1 MGLFWTEIE
10 NMFFYPIKRIRRKFR
25 QPEIRLLFVLG
36 LIFFSMI
43 LVFAFVLSIYEKDMT
58 FSDGLW
64 TAYITLTTIGYGD
77 ISAATPEGRWT
88 TVVTS
93 MLGIGCFGVLTGII
107 LERAMQRR
115 MKKMK
120 GEGNYTG
127 KGHLIIVNVPSYAET
142 TELLKELE
150 YSPDFKDIP
159 RVIVTVNLPN
169 RDKELP
175 DFLVR
180 KIDAFIM
187 GLPSALETLQRAN
200 VAQSKACVLTS
211 SAADPAMDDTNTLTA
226 GLIEKN
232 WPQVVT
238 VMTCSRAETLNN
250 LSTFGIDGGIS
261 TTDLQM
267 GLLVQELE
275 DPGLYQVYRELS
287 SNAGGNQIYISH
299 SAVGSW
305 DGHDREFS
313 IGSLKIATIQ
323 LKLPVEIL
331 GIQSKEGGKLNLNPE
346 NSLILTA
353 TDHIVY
359 MSRKRFDWLKNNGE
373 ILQHIHKIS

>member
-1 MGLFWTEIE
+1 MY
-10 NMFFYPIKRIRRKFR
+10 FYPFIKHILRKLR
-25 QPEIRLLFVLG
+25 QPDIRLLFALG
-36 LIFFSMI
+36 LIFLLMI
-43 LVFAFVLSIYEKDMT
+43 VVFASVLSIYEKGMT

-88 TVVTS
+88 TVLTS

-127 KGHLIIVNVPSYAET
+127 NGHMIIVNVPSYAET
-142 TELLKELE
+142 TELLKELD

-159 RVIVTVNLPN
+159 RVIMAAHLPN
-169 RDKELP
+169 SDKELP

-187 GLPSALETLQRAN
+187 GLPSALETLQRVNA
-200 VAQSKACVLTS
+200 AQAKVCVLTS

-226 GLIEKN
+226 GLIENN

-238 VMTCSRAETLNN
+238 VMTCSRAETMNN
-250 LSTFGIDGGIS
+250 LKTFGIDGGIN

-275 DPGLYQVYRELS
+275 DPGLYQIYRELS

-313 IGSLKIATIQ
+313 IGSLKIAAIQ

-331 GIQSKEGGKLNLNPE
+331 GLQSEEGEKLSLNPG
-346 NSLILTA
+346 NDLILTPA
-353 TDHIVY
+353 DHIVY
-359 MSRKRFDWLKNNGE
+359 MSRKRFDWLKNSGQ
-373 ILQHIHKIS
+373 IMQQISKGP

>member
-1 MGLFWTEIE
+1 MY
-10 NMFFYPIKRIRRKFR
+10 FYYFKRIIRKLR
-25 QPEIRLLFVLG
+25 QPDFRLLFGLG
-36 LIFFSMI
+36 LIFLLMI
-43 LVFAFVLSIYEKDMT
+43 LVFASVLSTYEKNIT

-77 ISAATPEGRWT
+77 VSAATPQGRWV
-88 TVVTS
+88 TVLTS
-93 MLGIGCFGVLTGII
+93 MLGIGCFGILTGVI

-120 GEGNYTG
+120 GEGKYTG

-142 TELLKELE
+142 TELMKELDH
-150 YSPDFKDIP
+150 SPDFKDIP
-159 RVIVTVNLPN
+159 RVLVAAHLPN
-169 RDKELP
+169 QDKEIP
-175 DFLVR
+175 HFLSK

-200 VAQSKACVLTS
+200 ASESKACVLTS
-211 SAADPAMDDTNTLTA
+211 SASDPAMDDTNTLTA

-232 WPQVVT
+232 WSQVIT
-238 VMTCSRAETLNN
+238 VMTCSRAETLGN

-275 DPGLYQVYRELS
+275 DPGLYKVYSELS
-287 SNAGGNQIYISH
+287 TNSGGNQIYISQ
-299 SAVGSW
+299 SSVGSW
-305 DGHDREFS
+305 EGHDKEFS
-313 IGSLKIATIQ
+313 FGSLKVAIIQ
-323 LKLPVEIL
+323 LNLSIEIL
-331 GIQSKEGGKLNLNPE
+331 GLRRQADEKPILNPE
-346 NSLILTA
+346 NKMILVP

-359 MSRKRFDWLKNNGE
+359 MARKRFDWKKNNGP
-373 ILQHIHKIS
+373 ILRQIYKES

>member
-1 MGLFWTEIE
+1 MY
-10 NMFFYPIKRIRRKFR
+10 FFTFNRIRRKLR
-25 QPEIRLLFVLG
+25 QPDIRLLFALG
-36 LIFFSMI
+36 LIFLLMI
-43 LVFAFVLSIYEKDMT
+43 VVFASVLSTYEKGMT

-88 TVVTS
+88 TVLTS

-127 KGHLIIVNVPSYAET
+127 KGHLIIVNVPSYGET
-142 TELLKELE
+142 TELLNELD

-159 RVIVTVNLPN
+159 RVIVTAHLPN
-169 RDKELP
+169 WDKEVP
-175 DFLVR
+175 NFLVR
-180 KIDAFIM
+180 KLDAFIM
-187 GLPSALETLQRAN
+187 GLPSALETLERAN
-200 VAQSKACVLTS
+200 AAQAKACVLTS
-211 SAADPAMDDTNTLTA
+211 SASDPAMDDTNTLTA

-232 WPQVVT
+232 WPQVIT
-238 VMTCSRAETLNN
+238 VMTCSRTETLNN

-275 DPGLYQVYRELS
+275 DPGLYKVYSELS

-299 SAVGSW
+299 SAVGLW
-305 DGHDREFS
+305 DDHDREFS
-313 IGSLKIATIQ
+313 IGSLKMAAIQ
-323 LKLPVEIL
+323 LNLPVEVL
-331 GIQSKEGGKLNLNPE
+331 GIQSKERGKLNLNPE

-359 MSRKRFDWLKNNGE
+359 MSRKRFDWLKNNGQ
-373 ILQHIHKIS
+373 ILQHIHKMS

>member
-1 MGLFWTEIE
+1 MI
-10 NMFFYPIKRIRRKFR
+10 
-25 QPEIRLLFVLG
+25 V
-36 LIFFSMI
+36 IF
-43 LVFAFVLSIYEKDMT
+43 AAVLSTYEKGMT
-58 FSDGLW
+58 FADGLW

-88 TVVTS
+88 TVLTS
-93 MLGIGCFGVLTGII
+93 MLGIGCFGVLTGVI

-115 MKKMK
+115 TKKMK
-120 GEGNYTG
+120 GESNYTG
-127 KGHLIIVNVPSYAET
+127 NGHLIIVNVPSYGET
-142 TELLKELE
+142 SELLKELD

-159 RVIVTVNLPN
+159 RVIVTAHLPN

-180 KIDAFIM
+180 KIDAFVV

-200 VAQSKACVLTS
+200 AARAKVCVLTS

-238 VMTCSRAETLNN
+238 IMTCSRAETMSN

-275 DPGLYQVYRELS
+275 DPGLYQIYRELS
-287 SNAGGNQIYISH
+287 SNAGGNQIYISQ
-299 SAVGSW
+299 SAIGSW
-305 DGHDREFS
+305 NNRDREFS
-313 IGSLKIATIQ
+313 IGSLKIVAIQ
-323 LKLPVEIL
+323 LELPVQIL
-331 GIQSKEGGKLNLNPE
+331 GIQSKAKKKLHLNPG
-346 NSLILTA
+346 NNLMLTPA
-353 TDHIVY
+353 DHIVY
-359 MSRKRFDWLKNNGE
+359 MSRKRFDWLQNSSQ
-373 ILQHIHKIS
+373 IMQHIAKIS

>member
-1 MGLFWTEIE
+1 M
-10 NMFFYPIKRIRRKFR
+10 
-25 QPEIRLLFVLG
+25 RLLFALG
-36 LIFFSMI
+36 LTFLSMI
-43 LVFAFVLSIYEKDMT
+43 VIFALILSVYEKDMT

-77 ISAATPEGRWT
+77 ISAATPQGRWT

-127 KGHLIIVNVPSYAET
+127 NGHLIIVNIPSYAET
-142 TELLKELE
+142 IELLKELD

-159 RVIVTVNLPN
+159 RVIVTANLPN
-169 RDKELP
+169 RDKEIP

-187 GLPSALETLQRAN
+187 GLPSALETLERAN
-200 VAQSKACVLTS
+200 AGQAKACVLIS
-211 SAADPAMDDTNTLTA
+211 CAADPAMDDTNTLTA

-275 DPGLYQVYRELS
+275 DPGLYQIYRELS
-287 SNAGGNQIYISH
+287 SNADGNQIYISH

-305 DGHDREFS
+305 DDSDQKFS
-313 IGSLKIATIQ
+313 IGSLKIAAIE
-323 LKLPVEIL
+323 LNLPVEVL
-331 GIQSKEGGKLNLNPE
+331 GIQSKTGGKLKLNPE
-346 NSLILTA
+346 NNLVLSA
-353 TDHIVY
+353 SDHIVY
-359 MSRKRFDWLKNNGE
+359 MSKKRFNWLKNSGH
-373 ILQHIHKIS
+373 ILQHIAKTPQ

>member
-1 MGLFWTEIE
+1 
-10 NMFFYPIKRIRRKFR
+10 MFFYPINRILRKLR
-25 QPEIRLLFVLG
+25 QPETRLLFVLG
-36 LIFFSMI
+36 SIFLLMI
-43 LVFAFVLSIYEKDMT
+43 VVFALMLSTYEKDMT

-127 KGHLIIVNVPSYAET
+127 NGHLIIVNVPSYGEI
-142 TELLKELE
+142 TELLKELDH
-150 YSPDFKDIP
+150 SPDFKDIP
-159 RVIVTVNLPN
+159 RVIVAAHLPN

-175 DFLVR
+175 EFLVR

-187 GLPSALETLQRAN
+187 GLPSASETLQRVNASQ
-200 VAQSKACVLTS
+200 AKACVLTS
-211 SAADPAMDDTNTLTA
+211 CAADPAMDDTNTLTA

-250 LSTFGIDGGIS
+250 LNTFGIDGGIS

-287 SNAGGNQIYISH
+287 SNAGGNQIYISY
-299 SAVGSW
+299 SPVGSW
-305 DGHDREFS
+305 EGDYQEFN
-313 IGSLKIATIQ
+313 IGSLKIAAIQ
-323 LKLPVEIL
+323 LKLPVGVL
-331 GIQSKEGGKLNLNPE
+331 GIQSMEGGQLRLNPE
-346 NSLILTA
+346 NDLILTS
-353 TDHIVY
+353 TDHIIY
-359 MSRKRFDWLKNNGE
+359 MSRKRFDWLKNSGQ
-373 ILQHIHKIS
+373 ILQQIFIGA

>member
-1 MGLFWTEIE
+1 
-10 NMFFYPIKRIRRKFR
+10 MFFYPFKRILRKFR

-43 LVFAFVLSIYEKDMT
+43 LIFAFVLSTYEKDMT

-127 KGHLIIVNVPSYAET
+127 KGHLIIVNVPSYTET
-142 TELLKELE
+142 TELLKELD
-150 YSPDFKDIP
+150 YSPDFKNIP
-159 RVIVTVNLPN
+159 RVIVTTNLPN
-169 RDKELP
+169 RDRELP

-200 VAQSKACVLTS
+200 AAQSKACVLTS

-323 LKLPVEIL
+323 LKLPVEVL
-331 GIQSKEGGKLNLNPE
+331 GLQSKNGGKLSLNPE

-359 MSRKRFDWLKNNGE
+359 MARKRFDWLKNSGPV
-373 ILQHIHKIS
+373 LQHIANMPQ

>member
-1 MGLFWTEIE
+1 MY
-10 NMFFYPIKRIRRKFR
+10 FYPFRRVLRKLR
-25 QPEIRLLFVLG
+25 QPDIRLLFGLG
-36 LIFFSMI
+36 LIFFLMI
-43 LVFAFVLSIYEKDMT
+43 VVFASVLSTYEKDLT
-58 FSDGLW
+58 FLDGLW

-77 ISAATPEGRWT
+77 FSAATPQGRWT

-93 MLGIGCFGVLTGII
+93 GLGIGCFGVLTGII

-120 GEGNYTG
+120 GESNYTG
-127 KGHLIIVNVPSYAET
+127 KGHLVIVNVPSYAET
-142 TELLKELE
+142 TELLKELD

-159 RVIVTVNLPN
+159 RVIVTAHLPN
-169 RDKELP
+169 RDKEAP

-187 GLPSALETLQRAN
+187 GLPSALETLERAN
-200 VAQSKACVLTS
+200 AAQAKACVLIS
-211 SAADPAMDDTNTLTA
+211 SASDLAMDDTNTLTA

-232 WPQVVT
+232 WPQVTT
-238 VMTCSRAETLNN
+238 VMACSRSETLNN

-275 DPGLYQVYRELS
+275 DPGLYQIYSELS

-313 IGSLKIATIQ
+313 IGRLKIAAIQ
-323 LKLPVEIL
+323 LKLPAEIL
-331 GIQSKEGGKLNLNPE
+331 GIQRKAGEKPILNPE
-346 NSLILTA
+346 NSLILTPV
-353 TDHIVY
+353 DHIVY
-359 MSRKRFDWLKNNGE
+359 MSKERFDWLKNSGQ
-373 ILQHIHKIS
+373 IMQQIVKMH

>member
-1 MGLFWTEIE
+1 
-10 NMFFYPIKRIRRKFR
+10 MFFYPFKRIVRKLR
-25 QPEIRLLFVLG
+25 QPDIRLLFALG
-36 LIFFSMI
+36 LIFILMI
-43 LVFAFVLSIYEKDMT
+43 VIFAFVLSTYETNMS

-88 TVVTS
+88 TVLTS

-120 GEGNYTG
+120 GEGKYTG
-127 KGHLIIVNVPSYAET
+127 NGHLIIVNVPSYAEI
-142 TELLKELE
+142 TELLKELDH
-150 YSPDFKDIP
+150 SPDFKEIP
-159 RVIVTVNLPN
+159 RVIVTAHLPN

-180 KIDAFIM
+180 KVDAFIM
-187 GLPSALETLQRAN
+187 GLPSALETLQRVNASEAK
-200 VAQSKACVLTS
+200 VCVLTS
-211 SAADPAMDDTNTLTA
+211 SASDPAMDDTNTLTA

-275 DPGLYQVYRELS
+275 DPGLYQIYRELS

-305 DGHDREFS
+305 EGHDKEFS

-331 GIQSKEGGKLNLNPE
+331 GIQSKEGGKLSLNPE
-346 NSLILTA
+346 NDLMLTSV
-353 TDHIVY
+353 DHIVY
-359 MSRKRFDWLKNNGE
+359 MSRKRFDWLTNSGQV
-373 ILQHIHKIS
+373 LQQISQEL

>member
-1 MGLFWTEIE
+1 
-10 NMFFYPIKRIRRKFR
+10 MFFYPFKRILRKFR

-43 LVFAFVLSIYEKDMT
+43 LIFAFVLSTYEKDMT

-115 MKKMK
+115 IKKMK
-120 GEGNYTG
+120 GEGIYTG

-142 TELLKELE
+142 TELLKELD
-150 YSPDFKDIP
+150 YSPDFKNIP
-159 RVIVTVNLPN
+159 RVIVTTNLPN
-169 RDKELP
+169 LDRELP

-200 VAQSKACVLTS
+200 AAQSKACVLTS

-275 DPGLYQVYRELS
+275 DPGLYQIYRELS

-305 DGHDREFS
+305 DDHDREFS
-313 IGSLKIATIQ
+313 IGSLKIAAIQ
-323 LKLPVEIL
+323 LKLPVEVL
-331 GIQSKEGGKLNLNPE
+331 GIQSKEGEKLSLNPE
-346 NSLILTA
+346 NNLILTP

-359 MSRKRFDWLKNNGE
+359 MSRKRFNWLKNSGQ
-373 ILQHIHKIS
+373 IMQHIAKMP

>member
-1 MGLFWTEIE
+1 
-10 NMFFYPIKRIRRKFR
+10 MFLYTFNRILRKLR
-25 QPEIRLLFVLG
+25 QPDVRLLFALG
-36 LIFFSMI
+36 LIFFLMI
-43 LVFAFVLSIYEKDMT
+43 LAFASVLSTYEKDMT

-64 TAYITLTTIGYGD
+64 AAYITLTTIGYGD

-88 TVVTS
+88 TVLTS

-127 KGHLIIVNVPSYAET
+127 SGHMIIVNVPSYAET
-142 TELLKELE
+142 TELLKELD

-159 RVIVTVNLPN
+159 RVIVAAHLPN

-187 GLPSALETLQRAN
+187 GLPSALETLQRVNA
-200 VAQSKACVLTS
+200 AQAKACVLTS

-238 VMTCSRAETLNN
+238 VMTCSRAEALNN

-275 DPGLYQVYRELS
+275 DPGLYQIYRELS
-287 SNAGGNQIYISH
+287 SNADGNQIYISH
-299 SAVGSW
+299 SALGSW
-305 DGHDREFS
+305 DGLDRGFS
-313 IGSLKIATIQ
+313 IGSLKIAAIQ

-331 GIQSKEGGKLNLNPE
+331 GIQSKEAKKLNLNPE
-346 NSLILTA
+346 NDLILTPD
-353 TDHIVY
+353 DHIVY
-359 MSRKRFDWLKNNGE
+359 MSRKRFNWLKNSGQ
-373 ILQHIHKIS
+373 IMQHIAKML